1 MVVYIH
7 IGLMILGG
15 QYLDPSKGYPGMETD
30 FYFPWFSLAQFS
42 FYMGLLRIS
51 EVLINPFG
59 DDDDDFETNWLIDRH
74 LEVSYLIVDEM
85 HTVSIYFSKAA
96 RGRCWCVCGVCV
108 GVCGVFRGEKVSLAP
123 LYYPDTLINPDTC
136 LGAIFSVNKNILC
149 F

>member
-96 RGRCWCVCGVCV
+96 RGRPEGPSERSVFKFFLSCWLL
-108 GVCGVFRGEKVSLAP
+108 F
-123 LYYPDTLINPDTC
+123 
-136 LGAIFSVNKNILC
+136 
-149 F
+149 